1 MTFESQIIP
10 LFCLS
15 GILTNIMRRLLVLF
29 LIVLLSAAAC
39 VSRQGVSPTPF
50 PSPAGTPTPTSHEP
64 VVVTLTELA
73 AAPGLYKD
81 FPLQLTGQFRKQPTL
96 ICENET
102 FPPPVTWALVEEGV
116 QIPARGFDQQLHAL
130 LPDGLLITA
139 EGRWRQWQGVVGC
152 GKSAQPQEIWY
163 FDVTRIL
170 SPSPISQVTL
180 TPSMNGPG
188 VGIAEIP
195 EEGPGAVTGE
205 SPGTPPSGNELFATP
220 EEVIP
225 GTSASGFPE
234 ATQTFAAYPSPG
246 QVDLDDTPVTI
257 TAEGIIP
264 SPTSEQ
270 ITPATGTPPTPG
282 VTGTPGTMT
291 PAPPSGD
298 AGPAVEQGDL
308 FELNEEYASVSISAG
323 VTHSW
328 RAELFPDEV
337 FTIYVLAPS
346 QVDLAL
352 SALRDGQVVVNPQN
366 FAPAGSPEIMT
377 LPALPEGGIYQVL
390 VNVVGG
396 GAAEYVILGS
406 LEDDYPTRTIKG
418 LISAGIPQSNISLP
432 AEEVHFWFFFGES
445 GRNITIQ
452 LTPDSQTDPLLD
464 FFGPGAE
471 YIETVD
477 EGFDGDD
484 ETLTMQLSS
493 TGLYAIR
500 VSEINFSPMLYT
512 LLVTNQ

>member
-1 MTFESQIIP
+1 
-10 LFCLS
+10 
-15 GILTNIMRRLLVLF
+15 MRRLLVLF
-29 LIVLLSAAAC
+29 LIVLMSSVAC
-39 VSRQGVSPTPF
+39 VSRQAAIPTPF

-81 FPLQLTGQFRKQPTL
+81 FPLQLTGRFRKQPTL

-102 FPPPVTWALVEEGV
+102 FTPPSTWALVEEGV
-116 QIPARGFDQQLHAL
+116 LIPASGFDQQLRAL
-130 LPDGLLITA
+130 LPDGLLMTA
-139 EGRWRQWQGVVGC
+139 EGSWRQWQGVVGC
-152 GKSAQPQEIWY
+152 GKSAQLQEIWF

-170 SPSPISQVTL
+170 SPSPITQVTL
-180 TPSMNGPG
+180 TPSTEGPG
-188 VGIAEIP
+188 IGIAEIP

-205 SPGTPPSGNELFATP
+205 APGTPSSENEFFATP
-220 EEVIP
+220 EEVTP
-225 GTSASGFPE
+225 DSSASRFPE
-234 ATQTFAAYPSPG
+234 ATQTFAPYPSPG
-246 QVDLDDTPVTI
+246 QDDLDEIPVTV

-264 SPTSEQ
+264 SPTPEQ
-270 ITPATGTPPTPG
+270 ITTVAGTLTPG
-282 VTGTPGTMT
+282 VTGTPGTTT
-291 PAPPSGD
+291 PSPPSGVT
-298 AGPAVEQGDL
+298 GPTVEQGDL
-308 FELNEEYASVSISAG
+308 FELDEEFASVSISAG

-328 RAELFPDEV
+328 RAELFPDEA

-352 SALRDGQVVVNPQN
+352 SALKDGQVVVNPQN

-377 LPALPEGGIYQVL
+377 LPASPDGGIYQVL

-406 LEDDYPTRTIKG
+406 LQDDYPARTIKG
-418 LISAGIPQSNISLP
+418 LISAGTPQSNISL
-432 AEEVHFWFFFGES
+432 ATEEVHFWFFYGEN

-471 YIETVD
+471 YIDTVD
-477 EGFDGDD
+477 EGFEGDT
-484 ETLTMQLSS
+484 ETLTMQITS
-493 TGLYAIR
+493 TGLFAIR

-512 LLVTNQ
+512 LSVTNQ